1 MAAATA
7 RSMAATIFT
16 PASPPP
22 TGSSGRAPPRTG
34 SSAGPGANGPPAS
47 ANSEMGAIGT
57 ARPSCWARRASASR
71 SPTTANTGRSSA
83 TRWCQLAKVI
93 SGPTPA
99 GSPIVTASGRAK
111 LRACDAS
118 RVAPWRPTGS
128 SIFDVGILSDIAQ
141 MALGKHLEFF
151 GAQVL
156 LHLLALLFV
165 GLDGRSGANRK
176 QIDGTWH
183 GAGGQYIAI
192 LGAEQQRS
200 RRFGNAAWLDE
211 THVLVFGAG
220 RVLGE
225 ARHAFAAA
233 ELAPQRLGFG
243 KALGHVGLIGAGRQG
258 QGNLL

>member
-7 RSMAATIFT
+7 RSMAATIFA

-22 TGSSGRAPPRTG
+22 TGSSGRARAN
-34 SSAGPGANGPPAS
+34 SAPAS

-71 SPTTANTGRSSA
+71 SPTTANAGRSSA

-111 LRACDAS
+111 LGACDAS

-165 GLDGRSGANRK
+165 GLDGTSGANRK

-183 GAGGQYIAI
+183 
-192 LGAEQQRS
+192 GAEQQRS

-233 ELAPQRLGFG
+233 ELAPQRVGFG